1 MPANNSFKPTPC
13 RGASRVLYATQA
25 RVRRPATGRLNSGVR
40 PHMKYFL
47 YSILAFVLVSHSH
60 AFGAES
66 PARTVEN
73 FYAWAIH
80 PAPEDQGKGITPARS
95 FFSQELLAALEAQ
108 RNYEK
113 SCARLVPANIKPY
126 MLDQSPF
133 FSAPDG
139 AKSLEST
146 RTVAKGNTARTF
158 ARLAYDDFRWI
169 DTVVLR
175 REQGRWVILDIEWQD
190 GGSLT
195 KRLADFCKPQVC
207 ALTIRSSRPRIVAS
221 ATCLRYA
228 STRPPPRCGAA

>member
-1 MPANNSFKPTPC
+1 MHSDQNNRYLVSMNE
-13 RGASRVLYATQA
+13 ASNRSAYADTQQQVAAA
-25 RVRRPATGRLNSGVR
+25 RQLLRAVASNVKV
-40 PHMKYFL
+40 HMKYFR
-47 YSILAFVLVSHSH
+47 YSILAFVLVNNSP

-66 PARTVEN
+66 PAHTVKH

-80 PAPEDQGKGITPARS
+80 PAPEDQGKGLAPARL
-95 FFSQELLAALEAQ
+95 FFGQELLAALEAQ
-108 RNYEK
+108 RAYEK
-113 SCARLVPANIKPY
+113 SCARLVPADIKPY

-158 ARLAYDDFRWI
+158 AQLAYDDFRWT

-175 REQGRWVILDIEWQD
+175 REKGRWVILDIEWQD

-195 KRLADFCKPQVC
+195 KRLVGFASHQC
-207 ALTIRSSRPRIVAS
+207 AP
-221 ATCLRYA
+221 
-228 STRPPPRCGAA
+228 